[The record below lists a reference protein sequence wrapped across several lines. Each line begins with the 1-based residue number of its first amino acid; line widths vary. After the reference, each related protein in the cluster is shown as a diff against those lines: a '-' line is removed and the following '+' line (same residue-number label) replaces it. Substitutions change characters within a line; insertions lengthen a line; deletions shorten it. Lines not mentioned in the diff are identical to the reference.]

1 MRRWFYIF
9 AGFVLLAASAA
20 AQDDA
25 PVRRAATRAGGSV
38 ETAEPADTTAAA
50 LLPRLWMP
58 EPFYVSPWQLHGG
71 FNAQLGMSVSVGLG
85 KHSPRGAGIG
95 SDATFMFA
103 QPLGRRLAIAAGV
116 GMHTLDWGGW
126 RQRDASL
133 LGVAAYRV
141 NDFVDIYAFGEK
153 SLVPGARRSFR
164 NYPGFAEDRWGGAA
178 SLKLGEHVF
187 VQFGVSQSRRSF

>member
-1 MRRWFYIF
+1 MRRWFYLF
-9 AGFVLLAASAA
+9 ACFLFLAAPAA

-25 PVRRAATRAGGSV
+25 PLRRAAHPAGNAV
-38 ETAEPADTTAAA
+38 ETAELADTAASA

-58 EPFYVSPWQLHGG
+58 EPFYVSPWQLHSG
-71 FNAQLGMSVSVGLG
+71 FNAQLGMNVSVGFG
-85 KHSPRGAGIG
+85 KHSPHGVGIG

-126 RQRDASL
+126 RQRNASL

-141 NDFVDIYAFGEK
+141 NDFMDIYAFGEK

-178 SLKLGEHVF
+178 SFKLGDHVF

>member
-1 MRRWFYIF
+1 MRQWFYIF
-9 AGFVLLAASAA
+9 AGFMLLAASAT

-25 PVRRAATRAGGSV
+25 PVRHGATRAGGSV
-38 ETAEPADTTAAA
+38 ETAEPADTAAAA

-58 EPFYVSPWQLHGG
+58 EPFYVSPWQLHSG

>member
-20 AQDDA
+20 AQDDS
-25 PVRRAATRAGGSV
+25 PVRRAATRAGDSV

-58 EPFYVSPWQLHGG
+58 EPFYVSPWQLHSG

-116 GMHTLDWGGW
+116 GMHTLGWCGW